1 MAGSVYSW
9 LRGLKPLM
17 DCLQLMVQMKSQE
30 QTYLDM
36 LLAQLLVLFRR
47 PFGSMKSRHD
57 QPEPKRTR
65 CIQHINLKEWQQGN
79 HHTTSAYRWVPIYLK

>member
-1 MAGSVYSW
+1 
-9 LRGLKPLM
+9 M

-47 PFGSMKSRHD
+47 SKLRNVH
-57 QPEPKRTR
+57 K
-65 CIQHINLKEWQQGN
+65 
-79 HHTTSAYRWVPIYLK
+79 